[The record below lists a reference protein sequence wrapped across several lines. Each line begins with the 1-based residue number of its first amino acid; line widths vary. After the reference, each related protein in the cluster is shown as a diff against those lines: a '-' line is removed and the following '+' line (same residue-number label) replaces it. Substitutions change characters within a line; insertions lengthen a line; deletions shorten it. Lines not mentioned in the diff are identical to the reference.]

1 MLLLLT
7 SLLLFV
13 IGFVK
18 SDETFDINIH
28 DTYFVIA
35 QNQLYWLF
43 SLFFFFFFMIYFIL
57 EKLRFQWQRLLEL
70 IHVYGTVFF
79 TLGMFFPYEL
89 MFKSPELQLFDD
101 YQKSNVY
108 RSFFALFFLI
118 AQILL
123 IINIFVAIIKKT
135 QNLSYSVT
143 QLLPK
148 K

>member
-1 MLLLLT
+1 MLKRKPYLLLLT

-101 YQKSNVY
+101 YQRSNVY

-123 IINIFVAIIKKT
+123 IINIFVAIIKKLRILAT
-135 QNLSYSVT
+135 Q
-143 QLLPK
+143 
-148 K
+148 

>member
-1 MLLLLT
+1 MLKRKPYLLLLLT

-18 SDETFDINIH
+18 SDEAFDINIH

-89 MFKSPELQLFDD
+89 IFKSPEFQLFDD
-101 YQKSNVY
+101 YQRSNVY

-123 IINIFVAIIKKT
+123 IINIFVAIIKKLRILAT
-135 QNLSYSVT
+135 Q
-143 QLLPK
+143 
-148 K
+148 

>member
-1 MLLLLT
+1 MLKRKPYLFLLLT

-28 DTYFVIA
+28 DTYLVIA
-35 QNQLYWLF
+35 KNQLYWLF

-57 EKLRFQWQRLLEL
+57 EKLRFQWQRLSEL

-89 MFKSPELQLFDD
+89 IFKSPEFQLFDD
-101 YQKSNVY
+101 YQRSNVY

-123 IINIFVAIIKKT
+123 IINIFVTIIKKLRILAT
-135 QNLSYSVT
+135 Q
-143 QLLPK
+143 
-148 K
+148 

>member
-1 MLLLLT
+1 MLKRKPYLLLLLT

-89 MFKSPELQLFDD
+89 IFKSPEFQLFDD
-101 YQKSNVY
+101 YQRSNVY

-123 IINIFVAIIKKT
+123 IINIFVAIIKKLRILAT
-135 QNLSYSVT
+135 Q
-143 QLLPK
+143 
-148 K
+148 

>member
-1 MLLLLT
+1 MLLLT

-101 YQKSNVY
+101 YQRSNVY

-123 IINIFVAIIKKT
+123 IINIFVAIIKKLRILAT
-135 QNLSYSVT
+135 Q
-143 QLLPK
+143 
-148 K
+148 

>member
-1 MLLLLT
+1 MLKRKPYLLLLLT

-89 MFKSPELQLFDD
+89 IFKSPEFQLFDD
-101 YQKSNVY
+101 YQRSNVY

-123 IINIFVAIIKKT
+123 IINIFVAVIKKLRILAT
-135 QNLSYSVT
+135 Q
-143 QLLPK
+143 
-148 K
+148 

>member
-89 MFKSPELQLFDD
+89 IFKSPEFQLFDD
-101 YQKSNVY
+101 YQRSNVY

-123 IINIFVAIIKKT
+123 IINIFVAIIKKLRILAT
-135 QNLSYSVT
+135 Q
-143 QLLPK
+143 
-148 K
+148 

>member
-1 MLLLLT
+1 MLKRKPYLLLLLT

-101 YQKSNVY
+101 YQRSNVY

-123 IINIFVAIIKKT
+123 IINIFVAIIKKLRILAT
-135 QNLSYSVT
+135 Q
-143 QLLPK
+143 
-148 K
+148 